1 MTSLKQSAPLR
12 AANGVALALVAFV
25 SALSPIA
32 AQAQQAPQPVQ
43 PPAPQPGQQPVAP
56 TGPTV
61 VQLKAEPSQPDWVKV
76 CGKDE
81 GANKQVCYT
90 TRDFVTEQGNP
101 VLAVAVYDV
110 EGEATRI
117 VRFLMPLGLL
127 LRPGLRFGVDKNEP
141 SAGQYAIC
149 FPNGCFAEAPVPEA
163 FVTQLKRGNILNVS
177 AQNQMAQEVT
187 FTVPLAGFTKGFDGK
202 PIDPEVLA
210 QQQREQ
216 LEQQRRMEEA
226 LQKRAEEARQRALQ
240 GGGGAG
246 APAPG
251 APAAPAPQ
259 TPAAPAQ

>member
-12 AANGVALALVAFV
+12 AANGVALALVAAV

-32 AQAQQAPQPVQ
+32 AQAQQAPQP
-43 PPAPQPGQQPVAP
+43 APQAQQPAAP
-56 TGPTV
+56 AGPTV
-61 VQLKAEPSQPDWVKV
+61 VQLKPEPSQPDWVKV

-81 GANKQVCYT
+81 GANKEVCYT

-110 EGEATRI
+110 QGETTKI

-127 LRPGLRFGVDKNEP
+127 LRPGLRFGADKNEP
-141 SAGQYAIC
+141 AAAQYAIC

-216 LEQQRRMEEA
+216 AEQQRRMEEA
-226 LQKRAEEARQRALQ
+226 LQKRAEEARQRAQQ
-240 GGGGAG
+240 GGA

-251 APAAPAPQ
+251 
-259 TPAAPAQ
+259 TPAAPATGTPATPAQ

>member
-12 AANGVALALVAFV
+12 AANGVALALVAAV

-32 AQAQQAPQPVQ
+32 AHAQQAQPARPAAQ
-43 PPAPQPGQQPVAP
+43 PAQPAQPAQQPA
-56 TGPTV
+56 GPTV
-61 VQLKAEPSQPDWVKV
+61 VQLKAEPSQADWVKV

-81 GANKQVCYT
+81 GANKEVCYT

-101 VLAVAVYDV
+101 VLAVAIYDV
-110 EGEATRI
+110 QGETTRI

-127 LRPGLRFGVDKNEP
+127 LRPGLRFGVDKNDP
-141 SAGQYAIC
+141 IAGQYAIC

-187 FTVPLAGFTKGFDGK
+187 FAVPLAGFTKGFDGK

-216 LEQQRRMEEA
+216 VEQARRMEEA
-226 LQKRAEEARQRALQ
+226 LQKRAEEARQRDT
-240 GGGGAG
+240 GAA
-246 APAPG
+246 APAGVP
-251 APAAPAPQ
+251 APAAPAA
-259 TPAAPAQ
+259 PAATGN